1 MDETPTFYI
10 NLRVKSFY
18 DVLRSICWKSF
29 FIVHELTTFI
39 HLERIRPL
47 VTSNGDVWW
56 VSLVL
61 KQSRGAALHLGH

>member
-18 DVLRSICWKSF
+18 DIFRGICWKSF

>member
-10 NLRVKSFY
+10 NLRVKSF
-18 DVLRSICWKSF
+18 DDILRGIYWKPF
-29 FIVHELTTFI
+29 FIVHELTIFI

-47 VTSNGDVWW
+47 VTSTGDVWW

-61 KQSRGAALHLGH
+61 KESRGAALHLGH

>member
-10 NLRVKSFY
+10 NSRVKSF
-18 DVLRSICWKSF
+18 DDILRGIYWKPF
-29 FIVHELTTFI
+29 FIVHELTIFI

-47 VTSNGDVWW
+47 VTTTGDVWW

-61 KQSRGAALHLGH
+61 KESRGAALHLGH

>member
-10 NLRVKSFY
+10 NSRVKSF
-18 DVLRSICWKSF
+18 DDILRGIYWKPF
-29 FIVHELTTFI
+29 FIVHELTIFI

-47 VTSNGDVWW
+47 VTSTGDVWW

-61 KQSRGAALHLGH
+61 KESRGAALHLGH

>member
-1 MDETPTFYI
+1 MNETPTFYI

-18 DVLRSICWKSF
+18 DILRSIYWKSF
-29 FIVHELTTFI
+29 FIVHELTIFI

-47 VTSNGDVWW
+47 VTSNWDVWW

>member
-10 NLRVKSFY
+10 NLRVKSF
-18 DVLRSICWKSF
+18 DDILRGIYWKPF
-29 FIVHELTTFI
+29 FIVHELTIFI

-47 VTSNGDVWW
+47 VTSSGDVWW

-61 KQSRGAALHLGH
+61 KESRGAALHLGH

>member
-1 MDETPTFYI
+1 MDETLTFYI
-10 NLRVKSFY
+10 NLRVKSFH
-18 DVLRSICWKSF
+18 DILRSICWKSF

>member
-18 DVLRSICWKSF
+18 DILRSICWKPF